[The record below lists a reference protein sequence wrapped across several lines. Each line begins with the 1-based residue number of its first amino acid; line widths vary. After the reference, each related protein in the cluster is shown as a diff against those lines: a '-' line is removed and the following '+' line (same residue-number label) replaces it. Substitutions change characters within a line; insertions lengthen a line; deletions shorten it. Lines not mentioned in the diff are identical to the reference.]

1 MLDRYHPPTNL
12 PENSNILVRIRLS
25 ILKCNLSALLKKK
38 EKEKIIIAKFVC
50 MIHDTRGTR
59 LHACPLIWI
68 VGDQMK
74 GSLDRCQFLAR
85 NIRP

>member
-38 EKEKIIIAKFVC
+38 EKGKIIIAKFPTPVARVY
-50 MIHDTRGTR
+50 TRV
-59 LHACPLIWI
+59 H
-68 VGDQMK
+68 
-74 GSLDRCQFLAR
+74 
-85 NIRP
+85 